1 MTDTVT
7 VAAPAT
13 PETATIFVA
22 LELSKARW
30 LVGVHTPLADKI
42 SRYSVAGGDGAG
54 LLALIGR
61 IREQVARHA
70 GGAVAV
76 ISCYEAGYDGFWLHR
91 LLQANGVANQVMD
104 PASLPVDR
112 RARRAKTDRLDVEA
126 QMRTLMAWH
135 RGEKQVCRMVRVPSP
150 EQEDE
155 RRRSRERERL
165 IKERVQHISR
175 IKGLLMAQGI
185 RDFQPTRRGWED
197 RLEGLRTGDG
207 RPLPP
212 ALKAEI
218 TRQCRRLWQVSEM
231 IADVER
237 ERDAARA
244 KQTAG
249 AVDQAAM
256 LTRLVGIGDVSA
268 TVLVNEVLY
277 RDFSNGR
284 QVGGYLGLGGSPYAS
299 GSVRRDQGSAAPA
312 IRGHGGWRSSW
323 PGCGCVINRRA
334 GWHAGSVSA
343 SERHAAATGGSC
355 WWRWRASSWS
365 RCGATSPPAWCRK
378 APGRRRPEH
387 RHCR

>member
-299 GSVRRDQGSAAPA
+299 GSVRRDQGIS
-312 IRGHGGWRSSW
+312 
-323 PGCGCVINRRA
+323 RA
-334 GWHAGSVSA
+334 GNPRARRVAIELAWMWLRYQPESRLACWFR
-343 SERHAAATGGSC
+343 ERVGETRGRYRRIMLVALARKLMVALWRYVTTGMVPEGARTTAA
-355 WWRWRASSWS
+355 
-365 RCGATSPPAWCRK
+365 
-378 APGRRRPEH
+378 
-387 RHCR
+387 

>member
-1 MTDTVT
+1 M
-7 VAAPAT
+7 
-13 PETATIFVA
+13 
-22 LELSKARW
+22 ELSKARW

-299 GSVRRDQGSAAPA
+299 GSVRRDQGIS
-312 IRGHGGWRSSW
+312 
-323 PGCGCVINRRA
+323 RA
-334 GWHAGSVSA
+334 GNPRARRVAIELAWMWLRYQPESRLACWFR
-343 SERHAAATGGSC
+343 ERVGETRGRYRRIMLVALARKLMVALWRYVTTGMVPEGARTTAA
-355 WWRWRASSWS
+355 
-365 RCGATSPPAWCRK
+365 
-378 APGRRRPEH
+378 
-387 RHCR
+387 